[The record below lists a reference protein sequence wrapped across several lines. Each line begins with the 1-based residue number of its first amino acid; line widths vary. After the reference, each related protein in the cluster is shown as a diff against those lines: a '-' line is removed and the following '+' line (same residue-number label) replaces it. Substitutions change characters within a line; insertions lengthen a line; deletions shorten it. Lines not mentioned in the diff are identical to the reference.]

1 MPGQNEGRVPEVAY
15 LIPVPKGVYRER
27 FPGSQDLGFG
37 VLRTPFHMGFVTPE
51 NATCVNPLRIA
62 YVKVPRL
69 RVLGRGDP
77 SKV

>member
-1 MPGQNEGRVPEVAY
+1 MLGGLFDSCPEG
-15 LIPVPKGVYRER
+15 GYRER

-51 NATCVNPLRIA
+51 NATCVNPLRIS

-77 SKV
+77 SKVSCTPHF

>member
-15 LIPVPKGVYRER
+15 LIPVPKGDTGKGS
-27 FPGSQDLGFG
+27 PGQDLGFG
-37 VLRTPFHMGFVTPE
+37 VLRTPFHMGFVTPG
-51 NATCVNPLRIA
+51 NATCVNPLRIS